1 MAALKRFRARCV
13 GVGQDR
19 IIVIVLLACTAV
31 SALASP
37 ISPFPRDGW
46 FESQYRL
53 FGRFPGE
60 DDYTPIAAPAVFY
73 KIVHWLAL
81 PAGVDLKGEM
91 YLASVAQ
98 NCLLFLSAC
107 FVYYTCKQLSSGRV
121 AGLVAIAFL
130 LFVLS
135 TGVAQ
140 AFWSENVVVAMFA
153 AVLYLNTKVYRQAG
167 DASSPFWGRALLS
180 SLLTGLL
187 VITRLTP
194 VLLIPGIFFLL
205 HGRLGRGR
213 LLGYTALACLITAL
227 LLGAMLASNQARFGR
242 TELTNSSGRH
252 LWQGVTPIVDTAL
265 ADSPEFLELKALDPR
280 IQGKSWFEVRLPN
293 DRRQEFDGEALLG
306 RLARQAISGHP
317 VQYLRLGLT
326 KLVTGI
332 CQPPYRLGSDL
343 KGNHHLLAAD
353 PLKADALLPPPGEAM
368 LKLPRQAMRW
378 AQNALGAVFSV
389 GQILYPIAVFLV
401 LSSYSALIVQGVPV
415 VAPIQGGDRAG
426 MMKHAARWHLMAG
439 VLFLGMIYSTVIP
452 HGRPLAWLVR
462 GLCAFVLLWQ
472 ALIIDRE
479 SRIGRTGDQPFKAA
493 RNGIAYTFLAAMFF
507 GSLWLSWQSE
517 VKNTRVVLPYLP
529 FLSVM
534 LAIAL
539 SYWCDAAE
547 KCSSER
553 RHLAAPSVRIT

>member
-1 MAALKRFRARCV
+1 MLKRLGARV
-13 GVGQDR
+13 RGLGQDR
-19 IIVIVLLACTAV
+19 IVVIVLLACTAV
-31 SALASP
+31 SALTSP

-60 DDYTPIAAPAVFY
+60 DDYTPIAVPAVFY
-73 KIVHWLAL
+73 KVIHWLAL
-81 PAGVDLKGEM
+81 AAGLDLKGEM
-91 YLASVAQ
+91 YLASLAQ

-107 FVYYTCKQLSSGRV
+107 LVYYTSKLVGSGRV
-121 AGLVAIAFL
+121 AAFVAIVFL

-140 AFWSENVVVAMFA
+140 AFWSENVVLAMFA
-153 AVLYLNTKVYRQAG
+153 AVLYLNTKIYYQTV
-167 DASSPFWGRALLS
+167 DSSCGFWRRALLS

-194 VLLIPGIFFLL
+194 ALLIPGIFFLL
-205 HGRLGRGR
+205 HGRLGRAR

-227 LLGAMLASNQARFGR
+227 LLGVMLASNQARFGR

-265 ADSPEFLELKALDPR
+265 ADSPEFLELKVLDPK
-280 IQGKSWFEVRLPN
+280 IQAKSWFEVRLPG
-293 DRRQEFDGEALLG
+293 DSRQEFDGEALLG
-306 RLARQAISGHP
+306 RLAAQAIRNHP
-317 VQYLRLGLT
+317 LLYLRLGLT
-326 KLVTGI
+326 KFVTGI

-353 PLKADALLPPPGEAM
+353 PLKAGALLPPPGEEV
-368 LKLPRQAMRW
+368 LKLPTQPMQW
-378 AQNALGAVFSV
+378 AQNALGAVFSI

-401 LSSYSALIVQGVPV
+401 LSSYSALIVQGVA

-426 MMKHAARWHLMAG
+426 MMKHAAWWHLIAG

-452 HGRPLAWLVR
+452 RPLAWLVR
-462 GLCAFVLLWQ
+462 GLCALVLLWQ
-472 ALIIDRE
+472 ALIIGRE
-479 SRIGRTGDQPFKAA
+479 SRIGRADDQPFNAA
-493 RNGIAYTFLAAMFF
+493 RNGIVYTFLAAMFF

-517 VKNTRVVLPYLP
+517 VKNTRNVLPYLP

-539 SYWCDAAE
+539 SYWRKRGANAIVPADLRMPRSGRDE
-547 KCSSER
+547 E
-553 RHLAAPSVRIT
+553 